1 MLLPSEI
8 KPFQRLLTGQERETP
23 TSQLRIK
30 RKGNEG
36 ALSHHPLPPMNGE
49 QKGRMTGECEFFL
62 FGQMQ
67 RFASQVTKA
76 DMKMEGWRTGE
87 MAQ

>member
-8 KPFQRLLTGQERETP
+8 KPFQRLLTGRERETQ

-36 ALSHHPLPPMNGE
+36 ALSHHHLLPMNGE
-49 QKGRMTGECEFFL
+49 QKGQMIGKCEFFL
-62 FGQMQ
+62 FWQ
-67 RFASQVTKA
+67 FESFQVRYKER
-76 DMKMEGWRTGE
+76 DENGVVDW
-87 MAQ
+87 